1 MSRRALAASV
11 GCSASNCTAT
21 LSRRSGQRLVGE
33 AGHRRLALIDHAFD
47 VRKNL
52 AERLSR
58 CGILSMRVGQFGV
71 QLGEPLA
78 Q

>member
-21 LSRRSGQRLVGE
+21 LSSRSGSDLVGRRRSR
-33 AGHRRLALIDHAFD
+33 ASRLIDHAFD

-58 CGILSMRVGQFGV
+58 RGILLVRVGQFGV